1 MSSNLLFHTIRTGLL
16 VRGPTSQMGQQI
28 SRHTRCG
35 QSIVNSTTIGH
46 SATTIGQSRTQST
59 LNQSDDFSVV
69 SSPAPSSEITTG
81 QSAYHDDDLPLL
93 INRTLKYP
101 EMFNPKLTLPREAW
115 VEDFSGVNQ
124 RKLAII
130 KLHPKIFAQFPR
142 PDTVKR
148 NLDWQNDLHWVN
160 FLSVKVR
167 NELPFSTKKP
177 WPQKGQGKARHGSK
191 VAPQWRGGGWVKGP
205 RGEEEHFSS

>member
-1 MSSNLLFHTIRTGLL
+1 MSSNLLLHTIRTGLL
-16 VRGPTSQMGQQI
+16 VRSQTSQLNRINQI
-28 SRHTRCG
+28 SPIELAHSLARSSLSC
-35 QSIVNSTTIGH
+35 QSV
-46 SATTIGQSRTQST
+46 RRQST

-69 SSPAPSSEITTG
+69 SSSAPSASEITAG
-81 QSAYHDDDLPLL
+81 QSYHDDDLPLL

-101 EMFNPKLTLPREAW
+101 EMFNPKLTVPREAW

-130 KLHPKIFAQFPR
+130 RLHPKIFAQFPR

-148 NLDWQNDLHWVN
+148 NLQWQSDMHWMN

-177 WPQKGQGKARHGSK
+177 WPQKGQGRARHGSK
-191 VAPQWRGGGWVKGP
+191 VSPQWRGGGWVKGP
-205 RGEEEHFSS
+205 RGEATLSD